1 MAGLSEI
8 HQEMMRLSRL
18 IGEGINEMRNQAQ
31 AYAQAEHDYRLAKSK
46 AWMEAPRQ
54 ADDGSKIT
62 AGEREAWVDAK
73 TADERQRRD
82 IADGLRQT
90 ALEAVRSRRTQ
101 LSALQSYLA
110 AERAEAE
117 FARTGPR

>member
-1 MAGLSEI
+1 MPDLSAA

-18 IGEGINEMRNQAQ
+18 IGEGVNEMRRQASL
-31 AYAQAEHDYRLAKSK
+31 YAEAEHDYRLAKSK
-46 AWMEAPRQ
+46 AWMEAPREV
-54 ADDGSKIT
+54 DGFKIT

-73 TADERQRRD
+73 TADERKVRD

>member
-8 HQEMMRLSRL
+8 HKEMMRLSGL
-18 IGEGINEMRNQAQ
+18 IAEGIAEMRNQAQ

-46 AWMEAPRQ
+46 AWMEAPRET
-54 ADDGSKIT
+54 DGFKVT
-62 AGEREAWVDAK
+62 AGEREARVDAK

-117 FARTGPR
+117 FVRTGPR

>member
-1 MAGLSEI
+1 MAALNEI

-31 AYAQAEHDYRLAKSK
+31 AYAEAEHAYRLAKSK
-46 AWMEAPRQ
+46 AWMEAPREL
-54 ADDGSKIT
+54 DGLKVT

-73 TADERQRRD
+73 TADERKVRD

>member
-1 MAGLSEI
+1 MPDLSAA

-18 IGEGINEMRNQAQ
+18 IGEGVNEMRRQAGL
-31 AYAQAEHDYRLAKSK
+31 YAEAEHDYRLAKSR
-46 AWMEAPRQ
+46 AWIEAPREV
-54 ADDGSKIT
+54 DGFKIT

-73 TADERQRRD
+73 TADERKQRD

>member
-1 MAGLSEI
+1 MADLSAA
-8 HQEMMRLSRL
+8 HKEMMRLSRL

-31 AYAQAEHDYRLAKSK
+31 AYAEAEHVYRLAKSK
-46 AWMEAPRQ
+46 AWMEAPREM
-54 ADDGSKIT
+54 DGRKVT

-73 TADERQRRD
+73 TADERKVRD